1 MNIRNDLVSE
11 VRKYLVGPRDEKE
24 VLSEPPIERYS
35 LGILFPRGADTDAL
49 DADDFD
55 SDTEDRETADARD
68 LATPQV
74 RQSAIGL
81 RVDIAD
87 NVKTVD
93 VEIAYGKYLN
103 AEDGWQRVP
112 LRNGYRYTVNLA
124 KNKGKED
131 LLGSDGTPDAQLNW
145 TFDVRTINGISYRV
159 LNVFLENS
167 RVWIDYEKKTGNF
180 DAIRTKNNIN
190 SIFQPRL
197 VIHSTTI
204 DAFQRQRPKRGR
216 IQTAEDCALDLT
228 FRDTAVFGVGF
239 NCAATWD
246 NNANPSWV
254 GTEMVPEYD
263 APAIGKESCGNDGR
277 PSSIRMHTLAYAV
290 QDSDEAYRKQFEV
303 CLRPI
308 VVGYNNWIDSEMI
321 KLTELKRTKSHHIA
335 AAQDSLRQCQEA
347 YGRME
352 DGLEFLLAEG
362 NDKVRLAFALANRAM
377 LYQRVHHDHNSKVT
391 KNRNSHQLE
400 DPSDPDNPSRWYPFQ
415 IAFFL
420 MNVHSIA
427 ESESS
432 SRHEVDLLWFP
443 TGGGKTEAYM
453 AIAAF
458 AMIHRRLKTKRGDGL
473 GTTVI
478 MRYTLRLLTL
488 QQFERAS
495 TLMCALEFL
504 RRSNPGYGL
513 GSDPFLLGLWV
524 GGKLTPNSVDE
535 SRAAIADLKSAR
547 SARSHPRSSP
557 MQLIRCPWCA
567 TPLDPYCYSVN
578 NSRMWT
584 VVHCKNKSCFFSS
597 SSKEDTDHAL
607 PVVTV
612 DTDIYRR
619 CPAMIVATVDKFA
632 RMPYRPEISSIFG
645 RVERYCPRHGFLTAD
660 DNCGAVGSHKDAKI
674 ITIDPLDGPDLI
686 IQDELHLITG
696 PLGSMVG
703 LYETA
708 VDYLS
713 RRPYGGSWVLPKIIG
728 STATIR
734 GAGEQIRRI
743 FNRKVTRKFPPP
755 GIDKNDSFFWWESNE
770 IGRKYVGVSFS
781 HRSSKY
787 TLAKVYAIL
796 LQRVKSLSDSLDRN
810 QIDPYWTLV
819 GYFNSLREL
828 GGTIRLVE
836 DDVASNIQFITH
848 YIPEYVNSGERD
860 PGRPHD
866 GLEELTGRIT
876 QSGIREIREALEKKM
891 GEAGCI
897 NTLLATNMISVGVDI
912 ERLGMMVVHG
922 QTKNAS
928 EYIQAT
934 GRIGRRPQ
942 IPGLIITLYN
952 PYKPRDLSHY
962 EDFTGHHFLLQNN
975 VEPSTLTPF
984 SVGSWERGIHAVL
997 ISMIRLSK
1005 PHLSNRKHAHDFER
1019 SDADDAIEFIMDR
1032 YLSVQQVDHD
1042 DRGYVNAERYLKSF
1056 ADNWVRLI
1064 QYVNEKEAGSEGVW
1078 YHNSYKKTK
1087 FSSVGYNRNVLMEEF
1102 SKYKDE
1108 PGRFTKPTPESLRD
1122 VERTIRLHYGDTL

>member
-24 VLSEPPIERYS
+24 ILSEPPIERYS

-55 SDTEDRETADARD
+55 TSTEDGETTDTRD

-74 RQSAIGL
+74 RPSAIGL
-81 RVDIAD
+81 RADIMD
-87 NVKTVD
+87 GVKTVD

-103 AEDGWQRVP
+103 AEEGWKRVP
-112 LRNGYRYTVNLA
+112 LQNNCRHTVNLS
-124 KNKGKED
+124 KSKGKVD
-131 LLGSDGTPDAQLNW
+131 ILGSDGTPDAHLSW
-145 TFDVRTINGISYRV
+145 TFDVKTIKGTSYRV
-159 LNVFLENS
+159 LNIFLENG
-167 RVWIDYEKKTGNF
+167 RVWTDYDKKNDNF
-180 DAIRTKNNIN
+180 DTVRTINNVN

-197 VIHSTTI
+197 VIRSTV
-204 DAFQRQRPKRGR
+204 DAFQRQKPKSGR
-216 IQTAEDCALDLT
+216 IQTAEDYALDLT
-228 FRDTAVFGVGF
+228 FRNTAVFGVGF

-246 NNANPSWV
+246 NHYSPTWV
-254 GTEMVPEYD
+254 GTEMMPEYD
-263 APAIGKESCGNDGR
+263 APAIGKESLGNDKR
-277 PSSIRMHTLAYAV
+277 PSSVKMHPLAYAAK
-290 QDSDEAYRKQFEV
+290 DSDEAYRRQFEE

-308 VVGYNNWIDSEMI
+308 VVSYKNWIDSEKI
-321 KLTELKRTKSHHIA
+321 KLAVLKRARSHHTA
-335 AAQDSLRQCQEA
+335 AAQDSIRHCQEVHK
-347 YGRME
+347 RMKN
-352 DGLEFLLAEG
+352 GLEFLLAEG
-362 NDKVRLAFALANRAM
+362 NEAVRLAFALSNRAM
-377 LYQRVHHDHNSKVT
+377 LYQRIYYERST
-391 KNRNSHQLE
+391 QILKNRNSYQLQ
-400 DPSDPDNPSRWYPFQ
+400 DPSNPNNTSRWYPFQ

-420 MNVHSIA
+420 MNVRGIA
-427 ESESS
+427 KTESLD
-432 SRHEVDLLWFP
+432 RHEVDLLWFP

-458 AMIHRRLKTKRGDGL
+458 AMIHRRLKNKKENGL
-473 GTTVI
+473 GTAVI

-504 RRSNPGYGL
+504 RRSNPQYGL

-535 SRAAIADLKSAR
+535 SRAAIADLKSGHGAR
-547 SARSHPRSSP
+547 PSNSSP

-567 TPLDPYCYSVN
+567 TLLDPHCYNVN
-578 NSRMWT
+578 KNRTWT

-607 PVVTV
+607 PIVTV

-645 RVERYCPRHGFLTAD
+645 KVERYCSRHGFLTAD
-660 DNCGAVGSHKDAKI
+660 AHCGAVSGHKDAKI
-674 ITIDPLDGPDLI
+674 MAIDPLDGPDLI

-713 RRPYGGSWVLPKIIG
+713 RRPQANGWASPKIIG

-734 GAGEQIRRI
+734 GASEQIRRI

-755 GIDKNDSFFWWESNE
+755 GIDKNDSFFWWESSK

-787 TLAKVYAIL
+787 TLAKIYAVL
-796 LQRVKSLSDSLDRN
+796 LQQVKSMSVSLDRD

-828 GGTIRLVE
+828 GGAIRLVE
-836 DDVASNIQFITH
+836 DDVASNIRFITH
-848 YIPEYVNSGERD
+848 HIPEYMGVEDRD

-876 QSGIREIREALEKKM
+876 QSGIREIRENLEKKM
-891 GEAGCI
+891 GEGGCI

-912 ERLGMMVVHG
+912 ERLGMMVVNG

-962 EDFTGHHFLLQNN
+962 EDFTGHHSLLQNN

-1005 PHLSNRKHAHDFER
+1005 PHLSNRKHAHNFE
-1019 SDADDAIEFIMDR
+1019 SNDASDAIEFIMNR

-1042 DRGYVNAERYLKSF
+1042 DMRYIRAEKYLKSF
-1056 ADNWVRLI
+1056 TDNWIRLI
-1064 QYVNEKEAGSEGVW
+1064 QHVNEKETGSDGVW
-1078 YHNSYKKTK
+1078 YHNPYRKTK

-1102 SKYKDE
+1102 SKYRDE
-1108 PGRFTKPTPESLRD
+1108 PGRFTKATPESLRD
-1122 VERTIRLHYGDTL
+1122 VERAVRLRYGDAP